1 MDMEW
6 KRSNVQLTIDKLIY
20 SCVVV
25 CAMCVMNF
33 TAVQDSKTVQTEQ
46 ILSLSLSPFPS
57 ICVNHVLVVLTGEL
71 NNTRFIHIFCRFYGD
86 SM

>member
-1 MDMEW
+1 MRGSMCDVRYEF
-6 KRSNVQLTIDKLIY
+6 Y
-20 SCVVV
+20 SRTRFQNRTNR
-25 CAMCVMNF
+25 ANSISF
-33 TAVQDSKTVQTEQ
+33 
-46 ILSLSLSPFPS
+46 SPFPS